1 MKHSKFLLLILIFF
15 CQLAMSQTNGL
26 VEVKGMGGQTCAQY
40 IEHKK
45 SAPPLLVQLYAQWA
59 QGFISG
65 YNIGIPT
72 VPKDRRLAKSPVS
85 VPDEDTIHLYL
96 DKYCRD
102 TPLGYITEGVFVLI
116 KELGERSNAK
126 TNRAK

>member
-59 QGFISG
+59 QGSYSG
-65 YNIGIPT
+65 SQAVFQDFRMYNGT
-72 VPKDRRLAKSPVS
+72 NKGYVDGFVPPPSIV
-85 VPDEDTIHLYL
+85 TW
-96 DKYCRD
+96 
-102 TPLGYITEGVFVLI
+102 G
-116 KELGERSNAK
+116 
-126 TNRAK
+126 